1 MVVNGRIST
10 VTRLPVQVDSM
21 IGFLGSNHPL
31 VFPVDVKLAALAK
44 GAFAVCASSTK
55 GVQCWGGNIEG
66 TLGIGKASE
75 QCKTPGSGNFD
86 CNSKPVRVTGK
97 WRSSRKPGSVSLMRT
112 TVCALARSGK
122 ARCWGKGSTGML
134 GNGTT
139 TMIQPT
145 PVRVS
150 EKSPFRAGECAR
162 SAEMESSPIVGG
174 ISRGTRQC
182 IREREAQGKR
192 PWSYLEDNDQ
202 WLRKEL
208 KSKAH
213 EIACWT

>member
-150 EKSPFRAGECAR
+150 GGHRFREIAVSGGGVCA
-162 SAEMESSPIVGG
+162 
-174 ISRGTRQC
+174 ISRN
-182 IREREAQGKR
+182 GKSAYC
-192 PWSYLEDNDQ
+192 WGD
-202 WLRKEL
+202 
-208 KSKAH
+208 
-213 EIACWT
+213 IAGNKTVPSRFTLP

>member
-150 EKSPFRAGECAR
+150 GGKSLSRNRRFGRGSVRDQQKWKVRLLLGGYRGEQD
-162 SAEMESSPIVGG
+162 SAQPIYASVKGY
-174 ISRGTRQC
+174 
-182 IREREAQGKR
+182 A
-192 PWSYLEDNDQ
+192 
-202 WLRKEL
+202 
-208 KSKAH
+208 
-213 EIACWT
+213 